1 MGVTE
6 GFCSQNSLQF
16 LPVYDGNF
24 FPKSISI
31 MRKEEVVNN
40 VPYIVGC
47 NTTEGHGIMNMGF
60 VKCNSE
66 ISKKDYENEFKDFC
80 SEKYWVSIIVHSFE
94 DLLSNVLAVF
104 LVLSLSSLMNLSAIG
119 E

>member
-1 MGVTE
+1 
-6 GFCSQNSLQF
+6 
-16 LPVYDGNF
+16 
-24 FPKSISI
+24 

-47 NTTEGHGIMNMGF
+47 NTTEGHGIMNIGF

-66 ISKKDYENEFKDFC
+66 ISKEDYENEFKDFC
-80 SEKYWVSIIVHSFE
+80 NEKYWVTIIVHSFE
-94 DLLSNVLAVF
+94 DLLAVF
-104 LVLSLSSLMNLSAIG
+104 LVLSLSILMNLFAIG